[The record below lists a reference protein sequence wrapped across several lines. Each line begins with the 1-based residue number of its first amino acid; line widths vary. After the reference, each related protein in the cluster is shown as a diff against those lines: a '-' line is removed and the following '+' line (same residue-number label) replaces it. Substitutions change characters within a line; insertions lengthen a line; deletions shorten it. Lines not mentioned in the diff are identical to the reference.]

1 MNLMQQARLSPP
13 YQDGPGAVSLDDLHS
28 TFVQNVSHELRTPLG
43 IVQGYAELLCNG
55 DLGTL
60 APQQQEA
67 VGVIA
72 NRAQEL
78 RTLVERIGILMAVE
92 AHMGVSEPLALTEVV
107 AEVVE
112 KKRAAA
118 IRGGVT
124 LEAYLEPHMPLV
136 SGDRYHLQQAVE
148 CLVENALKFTPGGGR
163 VEVRVYVPLPRN
175 GGGRAGVCLAVT
187 DSGIGMAEEEV
198 ERIASGF
205 CQADGS
211 TSRRH
216 GGIGLGL
223 TVAKAVVAEH
233 AGSIEVESQPG
244 QGSRFVIKL
253 PALPPD
259 EQADQAIGESVALR
273 RILIVDDDENV
284 ALVLQDGLER
294 LPNCEIA
301 IATSGEQAL
310 GLFEQQPFDLL
321 ITDYKMPGTDGITL
335 AARVRQ
341 LYPRTVIIMI
351 TAYGDETLSEQAAR
365 ASIQRVLNKPVGL
378 AKVRCVALEA
388 LGRVEEQAVETVCN
402 DDRVSARVQQATGE
416 EGGPERAMNKTNIL
430 VVEDE
435 SIVALDLENGLK
447 SLGYSVPARASS
459 GEEAIQKAAE
469 TRPDL
474 VLMDI
479 QLKGDMDGIEAAG
492 EIRARFDIPVIYLTA
507 FADDDIV
514 RRAGATEPYGYLIK
528 PFEERQLHTSIEMAL
543 YKHRMEKA
551 LRESERRY
559 RLLAE
564 NVTDV
569 IWTTDM
575 NLRFTYIS
583 PSVSHL
589 LGYSVEEAIA
599 QTVEERL
606 TPASFEVAREAFAE
620 ALAVDGATQ
629 EGLSASR
636 TLDLEFNC
644 KDGSTIWTEVKA
656 TLMHDP
662 NGRPAGILGVA
673 RDITKRR
680 QAEEVMQQRS
690 RKLALL
696 NQAGQA
702 FSSTLDPDQ
711 VLAVVLEEVRRLLGV
726 LAASVWLIDPE
737 TDELVC
743 QQAAGPS
750 SENVRGWRLAAGEGI
765 AGWVAHRGEHLIV
778 SDTWADE
785 RYFKG
790 VDERT
795 GLPLR
800 SMLTVPLRVAR
811 SGACPE
817 TLGFTQDKLVEEACP
832 ELVEGACPEFIEGA
846 CPELVEGTGHS
857 GVIGVLQVADTE
869 VDRFSTSELTLLESL
884 AGSAAIALY
893 NARLVEA
900 LRQRTTELEVRNE
913 ELDAFAHTAAHDLKA
928 PLSLIIGLAEVL
940 EQDYAELPDEK
951 VGEYLYGMAQNGRK
965 MSNIIDE
972 LLLLAAIRKVEVD
985 AGPLDMASIV
995 TEAQQRLAFM
1005 IEEHQAEI
1013 ILPDTWPASL
1023 GHAPWVEAVWVN
1035 YISNGIKYG
1044 GRPPR
1049 VEVGATVQADGRVR
1063 FWVQDNGPGIPPE
1076 AQARLF
1082 TPFTRLDQLRADG
1095 HGLGLSIARRIVE
1108 KLGGQVG
1115 VESKVGQGSVF
1126 NFILPAAA
1134 GQVQGSDL

>member
-1 MNLMQQARLSPP
+1 MGLMQRIQFSLPRESR
-13 YQDGPGAVSLDDLHS
+13 PGTGDLDDLHS
-28 TFVQNVSHELRTPLG
+28 MFVRNVSHELRTPLG
-43 IVQGYAELLCNG
+43 IIQGYAELLRDG
-55 DLGTL
+55 DLGAL
-60 APQQQEA
+60 APEQQEA
-67 VGVIA
+67 VGVIV
-72 NRAQEL
+72 NRAYEL
-78 RTLVERIGILMAVE
+78 RTLVERVAILMAVE
-92 AHMGVSEPLALTEVV
+92 AHMGVSEPLALTEIV
-107 AEVVE
+107 AGVVE
-112 KKRAAA
+112 GKRAAA
-118 IRGGVT
+118 TQTGIT
-124 LEAYLEPHMPLV
+124 LEARLEPRLPLV

-148 CLVENALKFTPGGGR
+148 CLVENALKFTSGGGR
-163 VEVRVYVPLPRN
+163 VEVQVYAPPSHDR
-175 GGGRAGVCLAVT
+175 GGRGGICLAVT
-187 DSGIGMAEEEV
+187 DSGVGMTEEDV
-198 ERIASGF
+198 ERIASDF
-205 CQADGS
+205 CQVDGS
-211 TSRRH
+211 TTRRY

-223 TVAKAVVAEH
+223 TVAKAVIAEH
-233 AGSIEVESQPG
+233 TGSIKVESQPG
-244 QGSRFVIKL
+244 QGSRFVIEL

-259 EQADQAIGESVALR
+259 GQADQEIEKSVALR
-273 RILIVDDDENV
+273 RILIVDDEENI
-284 ALVLQDGLER
+284 AMILQDGLER

-310 GLFEQQPFDLL
+310 WLFEQQPFDLL

-351 TAYGDETLSEQAAR
+351 TAYGDETLREQAAR
-365 ASIQRVLNKPVGL
+365 ASIQRVLDKPVGL
-378 AKVRCVALEA
+378 AQVRCVALEA
-388 LGRVEEQAVETVCN
+388 LGRVEEHAVETACN
-402 DDRVSARVQQATGE
+402 DDRVPARVQQATGE
-416 EGGPERAMNKTNIL
+416 EGGPKRSMNKANIL

-447 SLGYSVPARASS
+447 NLGYSVPARASS

-479 QLKGDMDGIEAAG
+479 QLKGDMDSIEAAG
-492 EIRARFDIPVIYLTA
+492 EIRARFDIPVIYLAA

-514 RRAGATEPYGYLIK
+514 RRAGSTEPYGYLIK
-528 PFEERQLHTSIEMAL
+528 PFEERQLHTSVEMAL

-575 NLRFTYIS
+575 NLQLTYIS
-583 PSVSHL
+583 PSVSRL

-606 TPASFEVAREAFAE
+606 TPTSLEVAREAFVE
-620 ALAVDGATQ
+620 ALAVDGAAQ

-636 TLDLEFNC
+636 TLDLEFTC
-644 KDGSTIWTEVKA
+644 KDGSTVWAEVKA
-656 TLMHDP
+656 TLLHGPD
-662 NGRPAGILGVA
+662 GRPAETLGVA
-673 RDITKRR
+673 RDITERR
-680 QAEEVMQQRS
+680 QAEEAMQQRS

-711 VLAVVLEEVRRLLGV
+711 VLATVLEEVRRLLGV
-726 LAASVWLIDPE
+726 VAASVWLIDPE

-750 SENVRGWRLAAGEGI
+750 SENVRGWRLASEEGI
-765 AGWVAHRGEHLIV
+765 AGWVARSGERLIV

-785 RYFKG
+785 RHFKG
-790 VDERT
+790 VDQRT

-800 SMLTVPLRVAR
+800 SILTVPLQVAR
-811 SGACPE
+811 SGACPATASTCDGE
-817 TLGFTQDKLVEEACP
+817 PFGFAQDKLVA
-832 ELVEGACPEFIEGA
+832 GAD
-846 CPELVEGTGHS
+846 HS

-869 VDRFSTSELTLLESL
+869 VDRFSTPELTLLESL
-884 AGSAAIALY
+884 AASAAIAID
-893 NARLVEA
+893 NARLVGA

-913 ELDAFAHTAAHDLKA
+913 ELDAFAHTVAHDLKA
-928 PLSLIIGLAEVL
+928 PLSLIIGFAEVL
-940 EQDYAELPDEK
+940 EQDYAELPDEE
-951 VGEYLYGMAQNGRK
+951 VGQYLCGMAQNGRK

-972 LLLLAAIRKVEVD
+972 LLLLAAVRKVAVD
-985 AGPLDMASIV
+985 MESLDMASML
-995 TEAQQRLAFM
+995 TEAQQQLAFM
-1005 IEEHQAEI
+1005 IEEYQAEI
-1013 ILPDTWPASL
+1013 VLPDTWPVAL
-1023 GHAPWVEAVWVN
+1023 GYAPWVEAVWVN
-1035 YISNGIKYG
+1035 YISNAIKYG
-1044 GRPPR
+1044 GQPPR
-1049 VEVGATVQADGRVR
+1049 VEAGATVQADGRVC

-1082 TPFTRLDQLRADG
+1082 TPFTRLDHENGKGYANG

-1108 KLGGQVG
+1108 KMGGQVG
-1115 VESKVGQGSVF
+1115 VESEVGHGSVF
-1126 NFILPAAA
+1126 SFTLPGVA
-1134 GQVQGSDL
+1134 GQASAGE

>member
-1 MNLMQQARLSPP
+1 MNLVQQAQLSPLHW
-13 YQDGPGAVSLDDLHS
+13 GRPGTGDLDELHS

-43 IVQGYAELLCNG
+43 IIQGYAELLRDG
-55 DLGTL
+55 DLGVL
-60 APQQQEA
+60 ALEQQEA
-67 VGVIA
+67 VGIIV
-72 NRAQEL
+72 NRAYEL
-78 RTLVERIGILMAVE
+78 RTLVERVAILMAVE
-92 AHMGVSEPLALTEVV
+92 AHMGVSEPLALTEIV
-107 AEVVE
+107 AGVVE
-112 KKRAAA
+112 GKRAAA
-118 IRGGVT
+118 TQAGIT
-124 LEAYLEPHMPLV
+124 LETRLEPRLPLV

-163 VEVRVYVPLPRN
+163 VEVQVYASPPHD
-175 GGGRAGVCLAVT
+175 GGGRGGVCLAVT
-187 DSGIGMAEEEV
+187 DSGVGMTEEEV
-198 ERIASGF
+198 ERIVSDF

-211 TSRRH
+211 TTRRY

-223 TVAKAVVAEH
+223 TVAKAVIKEH
-233 AGSIEVESQPG
+233 AGKIDLESQAG
-244 QGSRFVIKL
+244 QGSRFVIEL

-259 EQADQAIGESVALR
+259 GQADQAIEESVALR
-273 RILIVDDDENV
+273 RILIVDDEENI
-284 ALVLQDGLER
+284 ALTLQDGLER
-294 LPNCEIA
+294 LANCEIA

-351 TAYGDETLSEQAAR
+351 TAYGDETLREQAAR
-365 ASIQRVLNKPVGL
+365 ASIQRVLDKPVGL
-378 AKVRCVALEA
+378 AEVRCVALEA
-388 LGRVEEQAVETVCN
+388 LGRVEEHAVETACN

-416 EGGPERAMNKTNIL
+416 EGGPERSMNKTNIL

-514 RRAGATEPYGYLIK
+514 RRAGSTEPYGYLIK
-528 PFEERQLHTSIEMAL
+528 PFEERQLHASVEMAL

-575 NLRFTYIS
+575 NLQSTYIS
-583 PSVSHL
+583 PSVSRL
-589 LGYSVEEAIA
+589 LGYSVEEAMA

-606 TPASFEVAREAFAE
+606 TPTSLEVAREAFAE
-620 ALAVDGATQ
+620 ALAVDGAAQ

-636 TLDLEFNC
+636 TLDLEFTC
-644 KDGSTIWTEVKA
+644 KDGSTVWTEVKA
-656 TLMHDP
+656 TLLHDP
-662 NGRPAGILGVA
+662 NGRPVGILGVA
-673 RDITKRR
+673 RDITDRR
-680 QAEEVMQQRS
+680 QAEEAMQQRS

-711 VLAVVLEEVRRLLGV
+711 VLATVLEEVRRLLGV
-726 LAASVWLIDPE
+726 VAASVWLIDPE

-750 SENVRGWRLAAGEGI
+750 SENVRGWRLASEEGI
-765 AGWVAHRGEHLIV
+765 AGWVARSGERLIV

-785 RYFKG
+785 RHFKG
-790 VDERT
+790 VDQRT

-800 SMLTVPLRVAR
+800 SILTVPLRVAR

-817 TLGFTQDKLVEEACP
+817 PFGFAQDKLVA
-832 ELVEGACPEFIEGA
+832 GA

-869 VDRFSTSELTLLESL
+869 VDRFSTPELTLLESL
-884 AGSAAIALY
+884 AASAAIALD
-893 NARLVEA
+893 NAWLVEA

-913 ELDAFAHTAAHDLKA
+913 ELDAFAHTVAHDLKA
-928 PLSLIIGLAEVL
+928 PLSLIIGFAEVL
-940 EQDYAELPDEK
+940 EQDYAELPDEE
-951 VGEYLYGMAQNGRK
+951 VGQYLCGMAQNGRK

-972 LLLLAAIRKVEVD
+972 LLLLAAVRKVAVD
-985 AGPLDMASIV
+985 MGSLDMASIV

-1013 ILPDTWPASL
+1013 ILPDTWPIAL
-1023 GHAPWVEAVWVN
+1023 GYAPWVEAVWVN
-1035 YISNGIKYG
+1035 YISNAIKYG

-1049 VEVGATVQADGRVR
+1049 VEAGATVQADGRVC
-1063 FWVQDNGPGIPPE
+1063 FWVQDNGPGIPPG

-1082 TPFTRLDQLRADG
+1082 TPFTRLDQLRANG

-1115 VESKVGQGSVF
+1115 VESEVGQGSVF
-1126 NFILPAAA
+1126 SFILPGVA
-1134 GQVQGSDL
+1134 GQASAGE